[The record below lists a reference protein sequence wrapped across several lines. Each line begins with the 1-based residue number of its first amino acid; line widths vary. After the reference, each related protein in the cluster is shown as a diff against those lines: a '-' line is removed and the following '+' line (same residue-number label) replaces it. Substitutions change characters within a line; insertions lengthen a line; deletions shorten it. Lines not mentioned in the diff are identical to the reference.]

1 MYPYRIIYHGFTV
14 SLSFKPVN
22 RSFLHAYVAF
32 KRRVNTIS
40 CFHVLKPI
48 RNRILS
54 RKVLVVRLRNGNG

>member
-32 KRRVNTIS
+32 KRRVYTIS
-40 CFHVLKPI
+40 CLVLKPI
-48 RNRILS
+48 RNCILS

>member
-32 KRRVNTIS
+32 KRQVNTIS
-40 CFHVLKPI
+40 CLVLKPI